1 MIVCEFVLLFLQENM
16 DFSFVIDNRP
26 DPNVANT
33 FSDMLSR
40 EVEKKDLNILDIEEN
55 LFGDVIENVEEQ
67 IEGHS
72 HEMMEIEEIEENKI
86 EKRSVDTKKSPTK
99 IEKQII
105 DSSFVSGTESA
116 EDSMKKKKKRKN
128 KAGNDDSEVKN
139 LESDFDKEKEQSFE
153 VKLGEELQPSS
164 KKKNE
169 KYQRK
174 IDPTVELPEFSE
186 LGRGNEMVECSKE
199 ENCLSVIGDELVT
212 GDEEC
217 SGDLKSSNKK
227 KKRRENAKL
236 VNNESQSIMKD
247 ETLQKSLC
255 SPSFDGEH
263 EEMKDCGSLAVPQ
276 QTLQDVS
283 TDSSK
288 KKAKRHRRKSEV
300 DGDETVSSKI
310 IDETQENPL
319 KNNEESVINV
329 KNTDLVCDSSIL
341 NESPKKRKSKRL
353 EKSVDLAE
361 GAIDHKI
368 IPSTDMSDTGYE
380 NVNSAGKKSRKKRN
394 SETISSCHEIEIV
407 QDDTQE
413 RINYEKVNVSD
424 DGIST
429 PLKELLDEI
438 IDSKSSKSSPRVK
451 RERKISRPEE
461 ATTGN
466 DVEIVVI
473 DSTQDEVERS
483 DENRNG
489 NNAEDCGSSK
499 QCKSP
504 EKIKTNADT
513 IEVSSHSVVDSKLS
527 ISTPSKT
534 KAVDAVVEK
543 PNSASKEPNK
553 PKNKSRKKVVEESA
567 TMVME
572 EFTEFEE
579 VQDMEQ
585 GNDELSE
592 AVDTSILHN
601 SEKKKKEKRRT
612 MSNSSNLD
620 ADPVIGLGVSENI
633 LDSGSEKKH
642 RKKRNSENAES
653 CRTADEKFNKG
664 TAVENILAGDDNVNE
679 SLLHDVDQMDNE
691 LDMISPSPNKQKVS
705 IVKIFFHN

>member
-1 MIVCEFVLLFLQENM
+1 M

-33 FSDMLSR
+33 FSDMLSS
-40 EVEKKDLNILDIEEN
+40 EVEKKDFDILDIEEN
-55 LFGDVIENVEEQ
+55 LFGDMIENVEEQ
-67 IEGHS
+67 VESHS

-99 IEKQII
+99 FEKQIM
-105 DSSFVSGTESA
+105 DSSFVSGTECA

-128 KAGNDDSEVKN
+128 KAENDDNEVKN
-139 LESDFDKEKEQSFE
+139 LESDFDKEQSFE
-153 VKLGEELQPSS
+153 VKLGEDLQPSS

-174 IDPTVELPEFSE
+174 IDTSDELPQFDE
-186 LGRGNEMVECSKE
+186 LERGNEMVECSKE
-199 ENCLSVIGDELVT
+199 ENCLSMTGDELFT

-217 SGDLKSSNKK
+217 SGDLKGSKKK
-227 KKRRENAKL
+227 KKRENKKL
-236 VNNESQSIMKD
+236 VNNESQSIVKN
-247 ETLQKSLC
+247 ETPQKSLC
-255 SPSFDGEH
+255 SPSIDGEH
-263 EEMKDCGSLAVPQ
+263 EEMKDCGSLSVPE

-283 TDSSK
+283 IDSSK

-300 DGDETVSSKI
+300 DGEDAISSKI
-310 IDETQENPL
+310 IDETQENLL

-329 KNTDLVCDSSIL
+329 KNTDLVNDCDSSIL
-341 NESPKKRKSKRL
+341 RESPKKRKSKHL
-353 EKSVDLAE
+353 EKSVDLAD
-361 GAIDHKI
+361 GAIDHMI
-368 IPSTDMSDTGYE
+368 ISSTDMSNTGSE
-380 NVNSAGKKSRKKRN
+380 NVNSGGKKLRKKRN

-407 QDDTQE
+407 QDNTQE
-413 RINYEKVNVSD
+413 RIKEKKMNVSD
-424 DGIST
+424 EVIST
-429 PLKELLDEI
+429 PLKKFLDEI
-438 IDSKSSKSSPRVK
+438 IDSKNSKSSPRVK
-451 RERKISRPEE
+451 RERKISLPEE

-473 DSTQDEVERS
+473 DSNSTQDEVEVERS

-489 NNAEDCGSSK
+489 NNVEDCGSSK
-499 QCKSP
+499 QGKSP
-504 EKIKTNADT
+504 EKLKTITDT
-513 IEVSSHSVVDSKLS
+513 IEVSSHSVVDSVLS
-527 ISTPSKT
+527 ILTPSKT
-534 KAVDAVVEK
+534 KAADAIIKK

-585 GNDELSE
+585 GNDELNE

-601 SEKKKKEKRRT
+601 SEKKKKEKSR
-612 MSNSSNLD
+612 MISNSSNLD
-620 ADPVIGLGVSENI
+620 ADPVISLGVDKNI

-642 RKKRNSENAES
+642 RKKRNSENGES
-653 CRTADEKFNKG
+653 CLTADEKFNKG
-664 TAVENILAGDDNVNE
+664 TAVENILAGDGNADE
-679 SLLHDVDQMDNE
+679 SLHHDKMDND
-691 LDMISPSPNKQKVS
+691 LDVISPSPNKQKVS
-705 IVKIFFHN
+705 I